1 MNEIILLLTREQGG
15 QEIVKIAYKD
25 YVNIL
30 SNIAKTLP
38 IDEES
43 KKVFEDKIKKYV
55 REVITLRIFKI
66 LKNEKIPKNTL
77 DFEILELID
86 KIIKIYE
93 DILCGKIV
101 LDGKSRVS
109 VKVLRDYNLDSALA
123 REFKIPQKLKK
134 EEILIM
140 PLRIAIPLIAL
151 NIVEVRF

>member
-1 MNEIILLLTREQGG
+1 MNEIISLLAREQGG
-15 QEIVKIAYKD
+15 QKIVKITYKD
-25 YVNIL
+25 YVNML
-30 SNIAKTLP
+30 SNIAKTIP

-43 KKVFEDKIKKYV
+43 KKVFEDIIKKYV
-55 REVITLRIFKI
+55 KEIITLRIFKI

-93 DILCGKIV
+93 DVFCGKIV
-101 LDGKSRVS
+101 LDSKSRVT

-123 REFKIPQKLKK
+123 KEFKIPQKLKK

-140 PLRIAIPLIAL
+140 PLKIAIPLVTL
-151 NIVEVRF
+151 NIVEIRF